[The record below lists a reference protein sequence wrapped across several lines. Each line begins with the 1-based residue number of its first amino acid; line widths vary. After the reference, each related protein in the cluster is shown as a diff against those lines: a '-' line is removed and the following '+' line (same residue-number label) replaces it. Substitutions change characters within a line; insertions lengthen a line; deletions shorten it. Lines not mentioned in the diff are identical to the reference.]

1 MIVKFCTTRELQAD
15 TSFLLVV
22 QIAKI
27 LECVRGEE
35 KKKKT
40 KETKTS
46 QGSGG
51 FSGFYST
58 SINHYGGGSGSRP
71 AESAHRITRGAP
83 VSSFNA
89 PPT

>member
-1 MIVKFCTTRELQAD
+1 MIVKFCTTRELQVD

-27 LECVRGEE
+27 LECVRSEE
-35 KKKKT
+35 KKET

-46 QGSGG
+46 RSYGE
-51 FSGFYST
+51 FSGFYSA
-58 SINHYGGGSGSRP
+58 SKNHYDRGSGSQP
-71 AESAHRITRGAP
+71 AQSAHRITRGAP
-83 VSSFNA
+83 VSSFNG